1 MLYCKQVQ
9 VIGFIDT
16 AFWALKTAFYNVPQ
30 HNFQRLTVM
39 LIHGQQEEGH
49 HEKNHAQRRGAGAQ
63 HAAGKK
69 EKRRTHQRAE
79 TEADQLP
86 LR

>member
-1 MLYCKQVQ
+1 MK
-9 VIGFIDT
+9 
-16 AFWALKTAFYNVPQ
+16 AAFYNMPQ
-30 HNFQRLTVM
+30 HDLQRLTMM

-63 HAAGKK
+63 HTTGKK

-79 TEADQLP
+79 TKADQLP
-86 LR
+86 LRQSESDFCFDLR